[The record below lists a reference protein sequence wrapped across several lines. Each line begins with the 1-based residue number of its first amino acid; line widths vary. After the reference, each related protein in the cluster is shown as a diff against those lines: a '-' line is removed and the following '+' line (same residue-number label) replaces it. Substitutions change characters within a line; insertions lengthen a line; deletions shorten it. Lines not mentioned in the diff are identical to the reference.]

1 MGWLSGEYAAL
12 LKKRALSML
21 SLAKSLLR
29 EGQNDL
35 AALNAEYA
43 AQLYLKAL
51 LYRVTGEEWRGH
63 GIRSLLGALSA
74 VLEGAGF
81 RQEAE
86 SSGGARGGSH
96 QGGLR
101 CL

>member
-51 LYRVTGEEWRGH
+51 LYRVTGEEW
-63 GIRSLLGALSA
+63 GARNKVPPGSA
-74 VLEGAGF
+74 VSGSRGRWIQAG
-81 RQEAE
+81 
-86 SSGGARGGSH
+86 G
-96 QGGLR
+96 
-101 CL
+101 